1 LRVKRHHLLLLLL
14 ACGPSAAQD
23 KPSLRVV
30 LEGVGQ
36 EAAACGLGTQAIQAV
51 ALRTLKSH
59 GINTS
64 QDARDPY
71 LYLHL
76 NAYRV
81 MQGADIVGCTTR
93 IGVSVRARV
102 SADAALRGLK
112 PKGEAYVV
120 ACESGRLLSG
130 AVREM
135 AGAVAKGFE
144 QDIKSCLSQL
154 SY

>member
-1 LRVKRHHLLLLLL
+1 LRI
-14 ACGPSAAQD
+14 
-23 KPSLRVV
+23 VV
-30 LEGVGQ
+30 DGAGS
-36 EAAACGLGTQAIQAV
+36 EAAACGIGTPAIQAL
-51 ALRTLKSH
+51 AERALKSH
-59 GINTS
+59 AIQVS

-71 LYLHL
+71 LYLHV

-112 PKGEAYVV
+112 PKGETYVV

-144 QDIKSCLSQL
+144 QDIKACLSQL

>member
-1 LRVKRHHLLLLLL
+1 LRI
-14 ACGPSAAQD
+14 
-23 KPSLRVV
+23 VV
-30 LEGVGQ
+30 DGVGK
-36 EAAACGLGTQAIQAV
+36 EAAACGIGTAAIQTLAE
-51 ALRTLKSH
+51 RSLKSH
-59 GINTS
+59 GIQIS

-71 LYLHL
+71 LYLHV

-112 PKGEAYVV
+112 PKGETYVV

-144 QDIKSCLSQL
+144 QDIKTCLSQL

>member
-1 LRVKRHHLLLLLL
+1 LRI
-14 ACGPSAAQD
+14 
-23 KPSLRVV
+23 VV
-30 LEGVGQ
+30 DGVGK
-36 EAAACGLGTQAIQAV
+36 EAAACGIGTPAIH
-51 ALRTLKSH
+51 ALAERSLKSH
-59 GINTS
+59 GIQIS
-64 QDARDPY
+64 QEARDPY
-71 LYLHL
+71 LYLHV

-144 QDIKSCLSQL
+144 QDINTCLSQL
-154 SY
+154 HY

>member
-1 LRVKRHHLLLLLL
+1 LRI
-14 ACGPSAAQD
+14 
-23 KPSLRVV
+23 VV
-30 LEGVGQ
+30 DGVGK
-36 EAAACGLGTQAIQAV
+36 EAAACGIGTPAIQAL
-51 ALRTLKSH
+51 AERSLKSH
-59 GINTS
+59 GI
-64 QDARDPY
+64 QIAQEARDPY
-71 LYLHL
+71 LYLHV

-144 QDIKSCLSQL
+144 QDINTCLSQL

>member
-1 LRVKRHHLLLLLL
+1 MRVLV
-14 ACGPSAAQD
+14 D
-23 KPSLRVV
+23 
-30 LEGVGQ
+30 GVGN
-36 EAAACGLGTQAIQAV
+36 EAAACGIGTPAIQAL
-51 ALRTLKSH
+51 AERSLKSH
-59 GINTS
+59 GIQVS

-71 LYLHL
+71 LYLHV

-81 MQGADIVGCTTR
+81 MQGGDIVGCTTR

-112 PKGEAYVV
+112 PKGETYVV

-144 QDIKSCLSQL
+144 QDIKTCLSQL